1 MIVETIDLYGY
12 FNFPRSSKTGGYLD
26 VMCHSPSNE
35 IGIDRLRPAML
46 VLPGG
51 AYVFCSEREGEP
63 IALEYIR
70 HGFNAFVLRYSLAP
84 DFIYPTQLRE
94 AAMAM
99 IFIREN
105 AAKYNVDVNNVAAVG
120 FSAGGHLCG
129 CLGTMFAAKEL
140 SDLGRTHLIRPDAVI
155 LSYPVS
161 VYADQTRS
169 HVQSFKNVT
178 GDNEQLSE
186 KLSLEKCICAN
197 SSPAFIWHTVA
208 DDCVPVYGSIVLATA
223 YDKNKVPFELHL
235 FEQGCHGLATC
246 TKEVNTVNESA
257 SKWIELSINWL
268 KVRGFTIYS

>member
-12 FNFPRSSKTGGYLD
+12 FNMPRSSKTGGYLD

-35 IGIDRLRPAML
+35 VGVDRLRPAML
-46 VLPGG
+46 VIPGG
-51 AYVFCSEREGEP
+51 AYVFVSEREGEP

-84 DFIYPTQLRE
+84 DFVFPTQLRE

-105 AAKYNVDVNNVAAVG
+105 AAKYNVDVNNVASIG

-129 CLGTMFAAKEL
+129 CLGTMFDCKEL
-140 SDLGRTHLIRPDAVI
+140 SDLGKADLIRPNAVI

-161 VYADQTRS
+161 VYADETRS
-169 HVQSFKNVT
+169 HVQSFNNVT
-178 GDNEQLSE
+178 QNNEQLSE
-186 KLSLEKCICAN
+186 RLSLERCVCAN

-208 DDCVPVYGSIVLATA
+208 DDCVPVYGSIVLAGA
-223 YDKNKVPFELHL
+223 YDKHKVPFELHL
-235 FEQGCHGLATC
+235 FEQGGHGLSTC
-246 TKEVNTVNESA
+246 TKEVNSVNESA
-257 SKWIELSINWL
+257 SKWIEVSVNWL
-268 KVRGFTIYS
+268 KARGFTVYS